1 MKNTNIR
8 YFNTHTEGFGYL
20 NGLKEIHPKPGQNF
34 KPFLASTFTLLEGN
48 PASPKKKYFDVQIV
62 GEKLSEFFKGF
73 DQQLNSEIPVFLNLR
88 LADVNADI
96 WGEPGKQK
104 IKWSAKVI
112 NVLYMKVGDV
122 EVPLKE
128 PTSSRTLLEKI
139 VQADDNHRAELLQ
152 IMKDEAE
159 VEETA
164 DEIERRQAKEIKS
177 QPSEDVLVFGF
188 PLVEMLHK
196 DDPQFQV
203 LCDRFKM
210 AGYRWSST
218 SKVWRKAEVTLSK
231 DNNPDFQRMVQ
242 LLKQAGYYWSAEAKA
257 WKHPDFDKKPAT
269 GGYNRNQGRNVYQS
283 RASA

>member
-1 MKNTNIR
+1 MKNSNIR

-48 PASPKKKYFDVQIV
+48 PDSPKKKYIDVQIV
-62 GEKLSEFFKGF
+62 GEKLSEFFKGY
-73 DQQLNSEIPVFLNLR
+73 QHQLNSDTPVFLNLR
-88 LADVNADI
+88 LADVNADL
-96 WGEPGKQK
+96 WGEAGNQK

-122 EVPLKE
+122 VVSLKE
-128 PTSSRTLLEKI
+128 PNTTRSLIEKI
-139 VQADDNHRAELLQ
+139 VEADDKHTAEILKLVKEEAEAEAQTQEVLKHRV
-152 IMKDEAE
+152 KDE
-159 VEETA
+159 V
-164 DEIERRQAKEIKS
+164 
-177 QPSEDVLVFGF
+177 PEDVLLFGF
-188 PLVEMLHK
+188 SLTERLHK

-210 AGYRWSST
+210 SGYRWSQA

-231 DNNPDFQRMVQ
+231 DNNPEFQRMTQ
-242 LLKQAGYYWSAEAKA
+242 LLKQDGYYWSAEAKA
-257 WKHPDFDKKPAT
+257 WKHPDFDKKPASA
-269 GGYNRNQGRNVYQS
+269 GYNRNSGRSAYQS